1 MFLDSWTLVR
11 VGGVGRWFSG
21 VGGWYWL
28 LVWVLS
34 VFLIPG
40 LLVWVGGVGRWRG
53 ISSLRRGDHHPCEVL
68 HSIRCSFSQE
78 VDRRKE

>member
-1 MFLDSWTLVR
+1 MGWWCGALVFWC
-11 VGGVGRWFSG
+11 GR
-21 VGGWYWL
+21 
-28 LVWVLS
+28 LVLVDGLVLS

-40 LLVWVGGVGRWRG
+40 LLVWVGGVGHWRG

-68 HSIRCSFSQE
+68 HSIQCSFSRE